1 MVPYP
6 SKKPVRVDF
15 AQGRLKTSVMNATET
30 EYAQRL
36 ELQLKAGEI
45 LWYRFEAIKLVLPG
59 NVFYTPDFMVVGK
72 DNVVSI
78 HEVKGFWTDDARVK
92 IRIAAGIFPFHFLA
106 IKKRAKKLGGGCEV
120 ENF

>member
-1 MVPYP
+1 MIVCP
-6 SKKPVRVDF
+6 SKKPARVDF
-15 AQGRLKTSVMNATET
+15 AQGRLKAGAMNNTEA

-36 ELQLKAGEI
+36 ELQMRAGEI

-59 NVFYTPDFMVVGK
+59 NVFYTPDFMVMGK
-72 DNVVSI
+72 DNAVEI

-106 IKKRAKKLGGGCEV
+106 IKKRAKKLGGGWEV